1 MGESIAVHDESTTS
15 IQIDRSRCNHF
26 TTATECFARSTAY
39 ERQLFEQEDV
49 LLQFARRIPGLYQ
62 DTSCHGRPVDSQY
75 FGLDPM
81 TEYHNNHILTNTAI
95 GEKDQPIETVSRRF
109 SMGLSGLSAHNV
121 TTSIFDLKDC
131 IANDNKLYSMRD
143 ASSENCFAY
152 QGTDKI
158 SAFDFKT
165 TTHSPMKVSR
175 SFFHEVTMPAVR
187 RSSIDSVESFATES
201 LCDDEEVMQDDD
213 EDDDDVEEEEE
224 FSDYLD
230 NEPLLVGNSNLAPAT
245 ETVFDAFLN
254 HASHHYVNF
263 QNNPSALPVIPLL
276 QSSPL
281 EVKEAI
287 DSFTDSMTKS
297 MRSQQAIHDWDRK
310 MGLKRSHSKTMRLS
324 MRSRKRVKLL
334 LKKEFGIVLSLPRK

>member
-1 MGESIAVHDESTTS
+1 MGKSIAVNDESTTS
-15 IQIDRSRCNHF
+15 IQIERSRCNQL
-26 TTATECFARSTAY
+26 TTATECFARSTTF
-39 ERQLFEQEDV
+39 ERQLLFEQEDV

-62 DTSCHGRPVDSQY
+62 DNSYQY

-81 TEYHNNHILTNTAI
+81 TECYNNHILTNTAI

-131 IANDNKLYSMRD
+131 IANDSKLYSMRD
-143 ASSENCFAY
+143 ASSDNCFAY

-165 TTHSPMKVSR
+165 TAHSPMKVST

-213 EDDDDVEEEEE
+213 EDDDDVEEEYL
-224 FSDYLD
+224 DYID
-230 NEPLLVGNSNLAPAT
+230 NEPLQVGNSNQAPAN
-245 ETVFDAFLN
+245 ETVFDAFPN
-254 HASHHYVNF
+254 HASHHYVHF
-263 QNNPSALPVIPLL
+263 QTNPPALPVTPLL

-287 DSFTDSMTKS
+287 DSFADSMAKS

-324 MRSRKRVKLL
+324 MRSRKRVKIL
-334 LKKEFGIVLSLPRK
+334 LKKELGIVLSFPRK